1 MPVRLVLASS
11 SPRRH
16 ALLKPLAEE
25 LGIDLLTMQ
34 GQSLHPEALE
44 AIWPSESPQAYVKR
58 VAREKALFTLRG
70 LQGADARKAPAFDL
84 LLAAD
89 TTVSIDDC
97 ILGKPANPKEA
108 ADMLWRLSGRTHRVQ
123 TSVVVSNSD
132 GQRLMQDTITCGVT
146 FATLESPWV
155 NWMSQR
161 TECLDKAGGY
171 GIQAQAGF
179 VIKAIEGDATA
190 VMGLP
195 IESTRELL
203 RVAMQ

>member
-1 MPVRLVLASS
+1 
-11 SPRRH
+11 
-16 ALLKPLAEE
+16 
-25 LGIDLLTMQ
+25 MQ

-44 AIWPSESPQAYVKR
+44 AIWPSERPQAYVKR

-70 LQGADARKAPAFDL
+70 LQGVDARRAPAFDL

-97 ILGKPANPKEA
+97 VLGKPANPKEA
-108 ADMLWRLSGRTHRVQ
+108 ADMLWMLSGRTHRVQ

-132 GQRLMQDTITCGVT
+132 GQRLLQDTITCGVT
-146 FATLESPWV
+146 FVTLEPPWV

-195 IESTRELL
+195 VNATRELI
-203 RVAMQ
+203 RAATQ